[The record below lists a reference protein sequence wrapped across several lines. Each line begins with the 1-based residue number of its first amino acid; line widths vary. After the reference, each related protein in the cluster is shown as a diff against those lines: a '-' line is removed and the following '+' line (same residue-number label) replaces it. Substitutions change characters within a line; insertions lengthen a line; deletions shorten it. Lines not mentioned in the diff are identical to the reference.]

1 MTILCRYHRDFSS
14 RGVWIDNTIAEI
26 TETEILL
33 QIIIEE
39 GMRAGVPH
47 TPNIHPQLQQLVLVV
62 SSLRG
67 VWDGLYLLRGWD
79 LEVSSVYSFKAFPET
94 SRKVPYW
101 IKAIEK

>member
-1 MTILCRYHRDFSS
+1 MIT
-14 RGVWIDNTIAEI
+14 EI

-67 VWDGLYLLRGWD
+67 EWDGLYLLPGWD
-79 LEVSSVYSFKAFPET
+79 LEVCSVYSCKTFLET
-94 SRKVPYW
+94 SRKLRYSISHCVITVHVECYQ
-101 IKAIEK
+101 